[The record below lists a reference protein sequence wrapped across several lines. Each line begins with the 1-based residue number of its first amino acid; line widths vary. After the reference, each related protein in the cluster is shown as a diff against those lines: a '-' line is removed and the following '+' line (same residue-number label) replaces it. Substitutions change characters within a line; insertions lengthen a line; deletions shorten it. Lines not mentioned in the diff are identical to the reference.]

1 MTAKVLLPVLLAGLS
16 ASAQPVVFEHARLI
30 DGTGRPPVEDS
41 VLVIDGGRIVAVG
54 KAGTHRP
61 KGARVIDASG
71 KTIMP
76 GIIVSHGHVG
86 VVLDGKNRPDAYT
99 RENVGH
105 QLLQYQRYGITA
117 VLALG
122 LNRDLGY
129 EIRDEQH
136 QGKFP
141 GASLYTAG
149 RGIGVPDGAPPL
161 PVALD
166 QVYRPKTKEEAVAEV
181 KEMAAQHADMVKIWV
196 DDIFGKMPKLKREI
210 YQAVIDEAH
219 RNKIRV
225 AAHVFYLEDAKALA
239 ASGLDALAHSV
250 RDTHV
255 DDALA
260 KVMKAKGMFYIP
272 TLNVD
277 ESSFIFADE
286 PALLDDPFLTGAIG
300 AAQLEQLKSPEF
312 KKKLD
317 ADPNLTKNRAAHA
330 NAMYNLKAMHDAG
343 VKIALGTDSGGNP
356 VRIQGWGEHRELE
369 LMVRAGL
376 KPMEALV
383 AATHGSAEFLGAK
396 DRGTLEKGKRADFI
410 VLTAN
415 PLEEIRNTRKI
426 ESVWLA
432 GREGAEKP
440 PAHSKD

>member
-1 MTAKVLLPVLLAGLS
+1 MSAQVLLSVLLAGLS

-30 DGTGRPPVEDS
+30 DGTGRPPVEDG
-41 VLVIDGGRIVAVG
+41 VLVIDGARIVAVG
-54 KAGTHRP
+54 KAGLKRP
-61 KGARVIDASG
+61 KGARVIDATG
-71 KTIMP
+71 KTLMP

-86 VVLDGKNRPDAYT
+86 VVLEGKNRPDAYT
-99 RENVGH
+99 RENVEH

-129 EIRDEQH
+129 QIRDEQH
-136 QGKFP
+136 AGKFP

-161 PVALD
+161 PVAPD
-166 QVYRPKTKEEAVAEV
+166 QIYRPTTPEEAVAEV
-181 KEMAAQHADMVKIWV
+181 KQTAAHHADMLKIWV
-196 DDIFGKMPKLKREI
+196 DDIFGKMPKLRREI
-210 YQAVIDEAH
+210 YQAAIDEAH
-219 RNKIRV
+219 RHQLRV

-255 DDALA
+255 DDALIQL
-260 KVMKAKGMFYIP
+260 MKTKGMVYIP

-286 PALLDDPFLTGAIG
+286 PALLDDPFLQGAIG
-300 AAQLEQLKSPEF
+300 APQLESLKSPEF

-317 ADPNLTKNRAAHA
+317 ADPNLSKNRAAHA
-330 NAMYNLKAMHDAG
+330 NAMFNLKALHDAG

-376 KPMEALV
+376 TPMEALI
-383 AATHGSAEFLGAK
+383 AATKGSAEFLGAK

-410 VLTAN
+410 VLAAN
-415 PLEEIRNTRKI
+415 PLDDIKNTRKI
-426 ESVWLA
+426 DSVWLG
-432 GREGAEKP
+432 GREGPEK
-440 PAHSKD
+440 AAASAR

>member
-1 MTAKVLLPVLLAGLS
+1 MSAQVLLSVLLAGLS

-30 DGTGRPPVEDS
+30 DGTGRPPVEDG
-41 VLVIDGGRIVAVG
+41 VLVIDGPRIVAVG
-54 KAGTHRP
+54 KAGTKRP
-61 KGARVIDASG
+61 HGARVIDASG
-71 KTIMP
+71 KTLMP

-86 VVLDGKNRPDAYT
+86 VVLEGKNRPDAYT
-99 RENVGH
+99 RENVEH

-129 EIRDEQH
+129 QIRDEQH
-136 QGKFP
+136 AGKFP

-161 PVALD
+161 PVAPD
-166 QVYRPKTKEEAVAEV
+166 QIYRPTTPEEAVAEV
-181 KEMAAQHADMVKIWV
+181 KQTAAHHADMLKIWV
-196 DDIFGKMPKLKREI
+196 DDIFGKMPKLRREI
-210 YQAVIDEAH
+210 YQAAIDEAH
-219 RNKIRV
+219 RHQLRV

-255 DDALA
+255 DDALIQL
-260 KVMKAKGMFYIP
+260 MKTKGMVYIP

-286 PALLDDPFLTGAIG
+286 PALLDDPFLQGAIG
-300 AAQLEQLKSPEF
+300 APQLESLKSPEF

-317 ADPNLTKNRAAHA
+317 ADPNLSKNRAAHA
-330 NAMYNLKAMHDAG
+330 NAMFNLKALHDAG

-376 KPMEALV
+376 TPMEALI
-383 AATHGSAEFLGAK
+383 AATKGSAEFLGAK

-410 VLTAN
+410 VLAAN
-415 PLEEIRNTRKI
+415 PLDDIKNTRKI
-426 ESVWLA
+426 DSVWLG
-432 GREGAEKP
+432 GREGPEK
-440 PAHSKD
+440 AAASAR

>member
-1 MTAKVLLPVLLAGLS
+1 MTGKLILLFSIVAFGVALKA
-16 ASAQPVVFEHARLI
+16 AAQPVVFEHARII
-30 DGTGRPPVEDS
+30 DGTGRPPVEDG
-41 VLVIDGGRIVAVG
+41 VLVIDGARIVA
-54 KAGTHRP
+54 AGAATVTRQP

-76 GIIVSHGHVG
+76 GLIVSHGHVG

-99 RENVGH
+99 RENVKH
-105 QLLQYQRYGITA
+105 QLLQYQRYGITS

-129 EIRDEQH
+129 EIRDQQR

-166 QVYRPKTKEEAVAEV
+166 QVYRPKTAQEAVAEV
-181 KEMAAQHADMVKIWV
+181 KETAAHHADMLKIWV

-219 RNKIRV
+219 RNKLRV

-250 RDTHV
+250 RDTQV
-255 DDALA
+255 DDELV
-260 KVMKAKGMFYIP
+260 KLMKSKGMFYIP

-277 ESSFIFADE
+277 ESSFVFADE

-300 AAQLEQLKSPEF
+300 ATQLESLKSPEF
-312 KKKLD
+312 AAKVA
-317 ADPNLTKNRAAHA
+317 ADPNLAKNRAASA
-330 NAMYNLKAMHDAG
+330 NSMHNLKVIHDGG
-343 VKIALGTDSGGNP
+343 VKIAFGTDSGGNP
-356 VRIQGWGEHRELE
+356 LRIQGWGEHRELE

-376 KPMEALV
+376 LPMEALV
-383 AATHGSAEFLGAK
+383 AATRGSADFLGVK

-410 VLTAN
+410 VMTAN
-415 PLEEIRNTRKI
+415 PLDDIRNTRKI
-426 ESVWLA
+426 DSVWLA
-432 GREGAEKP
+432 GR
-440 PAHSKD
+440 KDTFK

>member
-1 MTAKVLLPVLLAGLS
+1 MTVKCFVLVLLVSLC

-30 DGTGRPPVEDS
+30 DGTGRPPVEDG
-41 VLVIDGGRIVAVG
+41 VLVVDGSRIVAIG
-54 KAGTHRP
+54 KAGSSRRP
-61 KGARVIDASG
+61 KGARVVDASG

-99 RENVGH
+99 RENVQH
-105 QLLQYQRYGITA
+105 QLLQYQRYGITS

-129 EIRDEQH
+129 EIRDEQR

-141 GASLYTAG
+141 GAWLYTAG

-161 PVALD
+161 PVAID
-166 QVYRPKTKEEAVAEV
+166 QVYRPKTREEAVAEV
-181 KEMAAQHADMVKIWV
+181 KETAGHHADMLKIWV
-196 DDIFGKMPKLKREI
+196 DDIFGKMPKLSRDI
-210 YQAVIDEAH
+210 YQAVINEAH
-219 RNKIRV
+219 RNKLRV

-250 RDTHV
+250 RDTQV
-255 DDALA
+255 DDEL
-260 KVMKAKGMFYIP
+260 VRMMKAKGMFYIP

-277 ESSFIFADE
+277 ESSYVFADE
-286 PALLDDPFLTGAIG
+286 PELLDDPFLTGAIG
-300 AAQLEQLKSPEF
+300 ATQLEQLKGPEF
-312 KKKLD
+312 KKKVS
-317 ADPNLTKNRAAHA
+317 ADPNLAKNRAASTNGMH
-330 NAMYNLKAMHDAG
+330 NLKVLHDAG
-343 VKIALGTDSGGNP
+343 VKIAFGTDSGGNP

-376 KPMEALV
+376 TPMDALV
-383 AATHGSAEFLGAK
+383 AATHGSADFLGTK

-410 VLTAN
+410 VLSAN
-415 PLEEIRNTRKI
+415 PLDDIRNTRKI

-432 GREGAEKP
+432 GREG
-440 PAHSKD
+440 PAR

>member
-30 DGTGRPPVEDS
+30 DGTGRPAVEDA
-41 VLVIDGGRIVAVG
+41 VLVIDGPRIVAVG
-54 KAGTHRP
+54 KAGTKRP
-61 KGARVIDASG
+61 KGARVVDASG
-71 KTIMP
+71 KTLMP

-86 VVLDGKNRPDAYT
+86 VVLEGKNRPDAYT
-99 RENVGH
+99 RENVEH

-129 EIRDEQH
+129 QIRDEQH
-136 QGKFP
+136 AGKFP

-166 QVYRPKTKEEAVAEV
+166 QVYRPKTPEEAVAEV
-181 KEMAAQHADMVKIWV
+181 QETAAHHADMLKIWV

-210 YQAVIDEAH
+210 YQAAIDEAH

-239 ASGLDALAHSV
+239 ASGLAALAHSV
-250 RDTHV
+250 RDAHV
-255 DDALA
+255 DDALI
-260 KVMKAKGMFYIP
+260 KLMKAKGMFYIP

-317 ADPNLTKNRAAHA
+317 ADPNLPKNRAAHA
-330 NAMYNLKAMHDAG
+330 NAMFNLKALHDAG

-383 AATHGSAEFLGAK
+383 AATRGSAEFLGAK
-396 DRGTLEKGKRADFI
+396 DRGTLEKGKRADFV
-410 VLTAN
+410 VLSAN
-415 PLEEIRNTRKI
+415 PLEDIRNTRKI

-432 GREGAEKP
+432 GREDAEKP
-440 PAHSKD
+440 AAAR

>member
-1 MTAKVLLPVLLAGLS
+1 MNGRLLGVLLLAGLS

-30 DGTGRPPVEDS
+30 DGTGRPPLEDA
-41 VLVIDGGRIVAVG
+41 VLVVDGSRIVAVG
-54 KAGTHRP
+54 NAATKRP
-61 KGARVIDASG
+61 AGARVVDATG

-86 VVLDGKNRPDAYT
+86 VVMDGKNRPDAYN
-99 RENVGH
+99 RENIQR

-129 EIRDEQH
+129 EIRDEQR

-141 GASLYTAG
+141 GAQLFTAG

-161 PVALD
+161 PVAPD
-166 QVYRPKTKEEAVAEV
+166 QVYRPKTVEEAVAEV
-181 KEMAAQHADMVKIWV
+181 KETAAHHADMLKIWV

-219 RNKIRV
+219 RNKLRV
-225 AAHVFYLEDAKALA
+225 AAHIFYLEDAKALA
-239 ASGLDALAHSV
+239 ASGLDAFAHSI
-250 RDTHV
+250 RDRQV
-255 DDALA
+255 DDEI
-260 KVMKAKGMFYIP
+260 VQTMKRKGMFYIP

-286 PALLDDPFLTGAIG
+286 PALLDDPFLAGAISP
-300 AAQLEQLKSPEF
+300 AQLEQLKSPEF

-317 ADPNLTKNRAAHA
+317 ADPNLPKNRAASA
-330 NAMYNLKAMHDAG
+330 NGAHNLKVLHGAG

-376 KPMEALV
+376 KPMDALV
-383 AATHGSAEFLGAK
+383 AATRGSADFLGAK

-410 VLTAN
+410 VLAAN
-415 PLEEIRNTRKI
+415 PLDDIRNTRKI
-426 ESVWLA
+426 ESVWLG
-432 GREGAEKP
+432 GREGPDKP
-440 PAHSKD
+440 TASR